1 MRIDYV
7 AWQCFDTALGLAW
20 LGIIFVYLAILQL
33 VGIVLAFQTRKVK
46 IKMLNDAKYIAAII
60 YISSLVLVVLIVGTV
75 SPIGSY
81 INVFEVVLSGGI
93 LAATTVFEA
102 LIFIPKVR
110 YIRYCI
116 LLQNY
121 SNTFAV
127 VYNTAQMCNS
137 QLDEIEPR
145 VSDLIVS
152 MKQSILCLFT
162 FDYFKAALRSTPCSC
177 MECTYFVC
185 NNIPHRHVMINF
197 LTFHSSII
205 MGS

>member
-110 YIRYCI
+110 YSIVYYCK
-116 LLQNY
+116 N
-121 SNTFAV
+121 SFAV
-127 VYNTAQMCNS
+127 VYNTAQMYNS
-137 QLDEIEPR
+137 QLDEIEPG

-152 MKQSILCLFT
+152 MKQSILCQFT
-162 FDYFKAALRSTPCSC
+162 FDYFMQGRSA
-177 MECTYFVC
+177 
-185 NNIPHRHVMINF
+185 
-197 LTFHSSII
+197 
-205 MGS
+205 